1 MSELATPLIL
11 TLAMHPED
19 QARFDALR
27 ERHFPPG
34 INYISAH
41 LTLFHHLPGTEG
53 EGVAESVRVAA
64 AGQAAFEAGVTGLR
78 SLGRGVAYTVAS
90 APLVALR
97 GGLAR
102 HWHEYLTAQDRQGWR
117 PHVTIQNKAAPGEA
131 KALLAAMEA
140 VFAPFQVRAT
150 GLALWRYM
158 GGPWE
163 LVRRYGF
170 RDGGEP

>member
-1 MSELATPLIL
+1 
-11 TLAMHPED
+11 MHADD

-27 ERHFPPG
+27 ERHFPAG
-34 INYISAH
+34 LNYISAH
-41 LTLFHHLPGTEG
+41 LTLFHHLPGTEA

-78 SLGRGVAYTVAS
+78 SLGRGVAYTLAS
-90 APLVALR
+90 APLAVVR

-117 PHVTIQNKAAPGEA
+117 PHVTIQNKARPGEA

-140 VFAPFQVRAT
+140 VFVPFQVRAT

-163 LVRRYGF
+163 AVEQYGF
-170 RDGGEP
+170 HASSEEGLGGSLGS